1 MATTTCPPVRGRQ
14 NSIANGVGGGYQ
26 PIQPTQAN
34 NQSQQRKDSHIM
46 DQSEYGMMDSNSDAS
61 FQGDF
66 NSQSQNTISQKSS
79 TPPTQHHTTQSS
91 RDYRNYSVYSPP
103 SASTPSTV
111 FNFAQQQHV
120 ILQRTNNNQSQ
131 ISIVQNSQN
140 APITQPTQNPYQNVA
155 PPTPTHYGY
164 PQQPTQLSQHR
175 NCSPPATIGPVGG
188 AAAHVTHPSP
198 LGGASVG
205 AQLQALLQ
213 HHPQLFP
220 QLLRANQQQ
229 QHQKHHQQNQPTHGF
244 EQPPTQFEH
253 GLRTRRFHRWVTLT
267 LQNRENLSKLNR
279 DDQFRMICNLSLQAL
294 AEEALSR

>member
-14 NSIANGVGGGYQ
+14 NSIANGVGVGVSAYQ
-26 PIQPTQAN
+26 QIQQQPTQAN

-79 TPPTQHHTTQSS
+79 TPPTQS
-91 RDYRNYSVYSPP
+91 RGDYRNYSVYSPP

-120 ILQRTNNNQSQ
+120 ILQRSNNNQSSQ
-131 ISIVQNSQN
+131 IGFVQNSQN
-140 APITQPTQNPYQNVA
+140 APLTQPTLNPYQNVA
-155 PPTPTHYGY
+155 PPQTPTHHYGY
-164 PQQPTQLSQHR
+164 VPQPTQQLQHR
-175 NCSPPATIGPVGG
+175 NCSPPAMGLVGSG
-188 AAAHVTHPSP
+188 GGSSIVGHAHATSVSP
-198 LGGASVG
+198 LGGAVG

-229 QHQKHHQQNQPTHGF
+229 QNQQKQQA
-244 EQPPTQFEH
+244 EH
-253 GLRTRRFHRWVTLT
+253 EFGLRTRRFHRWVTLT

>member
-14 NSIANGVGGGYQ
+14 NSIANGVGGGVSSAYQ
-26 PIQPTQAN
+26 QIQQPTQAN

-79 TPPTQHHTTQSS
+79 TPPTQS

-120 ILQRTNNNQSQ
+120 ILQRSNNNQSQ

-140 APITQPTQNPYQNVA
+140 APLTQPTQNPYQNVA
-155 PPTPTHYGY
+155 PPTPTHHYGY
-164 PQQPTQLSQHR
+164 PQPTQLQHR
-175 NCSPPATIGPVGG
+175 NCSPPATNIGVVGG
-188 AAAHVTHPSP
+188 HAHAPSISP
-198 LGGASVG
+198 LGGAVG

-220 QLLRANQQQ
+220 QLLRANQQHQ
-229 QHQKHHQQNQPTHGF
+229 QKHQQQQQAEH
-244 EQPPTQFEH
+244 EQ

-267 LQNRENLSKLNR
+267 LQNRDNLSKLNR

>member
-14 NSIANGVGGGYQ
+14 NSIANGVGGGVSAYQ
-26 PIQPTQAN
+26 QIQQPTQAT

-79 TPPTQHHTTQSS
+79 TPPTQQS

-120 ILQRTNNNQSQ
+120 ILQRSNNNQSQ

-155 PPTPTHYGY
+155 PPTPTHHYGY
-164 PQQPTQLSQHR
+164 PQQPPTQLQHR
-175 NCSPPATIGPVGG
+175 NCSPPATNMPVGG
-188 AAAHVTHPSP
+188 AVSHMTHNSSP
-198 LGGASVG
+198 LGGAVG

-229 QHQKHHQQNQPTHGF
+229 HQQKHQQQSPPTHGF

>member
-14 NSIANGVGGGYQ
+14 NSIANGVGGGVAY
-26 PIQPTQAN
+26 QPTQTN
-34 NQSQQRKDSHIM
+34 GQSQQRKDSHIM

-79 TPPTQHHTTQSS
+79 TPPTQQS

-120 ILQRTNNNQSQ
+120 ILQRSNNNQSQ

-140 APITQPTQNPYQNVA
+140 APLTQPTQNPYQNVA
-155 PPTPTHYGY
+155 PPTPTHHYGY
-164 PQQPTQLSQHR
+164 PQPTQLQHR
-175 NCSPPATIGPVGG
+175 NCSPPATNIGVVGG
-188 AAAHVTHPSP
+188 GGAVGHAHATSVSP
-198 LGGASVG
+198 LGGAVG

-220 QLLRANQQQ
+220 QLLRANQQHQ
-229 QHQKHHQQNQPTHGF
+229 QKHHQQQQQAEH
-244 EQPPTQFEH
+244 EQ

-267 LQNRENLSKLNR
+267 LQNRDNLSKLNR

>member
-14 NSIANGVGGGYQ
+14 NSIANGVGGGVSAYQ
-26 PIQPTQAN
+26 QIQQPTQAN

-79 TPPTQHHTTQSS
+79 TPPTQS

-120 ILQRTNNNQSQ
+120 ILQRSNNNQSQ

-140 APITQPTQNPYQNVA
+140 APLTQPTQNPYQNVA
-155 PPTPTHYGY
+155 PPTPTHHYGY
-164 PQQPTQLSQHR
+164 PQPTQLQHR
-175 NCSPPATIGPVGG
+175 NCSPPATNIGVVGG
-188 AAAHVTHPSP
+188 GGGAVGVHAHATSVSP
-198 LGGASVG
+198 LGGAVG

-220 QLLRANQQQ
+220 QLLRANQQHQ
-229 QHQKHHQQNQPTHGF
+229 QKHHQQQQQAEH
-244 EQPPTQFEH
+244 EQ

-267 LQNRENLSKLNR
+267 LQNRDNLSKLNR